1 MSLIQIIVM
10 LKKGLSLLSIILM
23 VVVYNSCVSVQK
35 ESKKSKLYDYS
46 NYYREISKA
55 DSLFVI
61 KEYENATQ
69 LFEEIFSKYEPIN
82 TFRFNEYSCYL
93 KSKHFFN
100 KDVNKGDIEAL
111 ISKYGFTKGRILN
124 DSILSKYYSQ
134 FINEEKYVELIS
146 SYKKSIDF
154 ELRKKIASMVRLD
167 QYYRT
172 EYDGDDFN
180 KQLKKID
187 SIHERELILMF
198 DKGVYPGEMK
208 VGSLFYDENVPDI
221 ETLLLHTG
229 DSVRLSYFL
238 PKLRNFIKEGKSSPY
253 IYAMMLDQLEL
264 YNGRTQKYGTYNVKS
279 IDKNDIQNF
288 SKNRKELNI
297 GLPSIEFDIWWQ
309 KEILNR

>member
-1 MSLIQIIVM
+1 M
-10 LKKGLSLLSIILM
+10 LKKGFYLSSIILM
-23 VVVYNSCVSVQK
+23 IVVYNSCVSVQK
-35 ESKKSKLYDYS
+35 ESKKNKLYDYS

-69 LFEEIFSKYEPIN
+69 LFEQIFSKYEPIN

-93 KSKHFFN
+93 KSKYFFN
-100 KDVNKGDIEAL
+100 KDVNEVDIEAL

-134 FINEEKYVELIS
+134 FINEEKYIELIS
-146 SYKKSIDF
+146 YYKKSIDF
-154 ELRKKIASMVRLD
+154 KLRKKIASMVKLD

-198 DKGVYPGEMK
+198 DKGVYPGVMK

-229 DSVRLSYFL
+229 DSIRLNYFL

-279 IDKNDIQNF
+279 IDENDIKNF
-288 SKNRKELNI
+288 SKNRNELNI
-297 GLPSIEFDIWWQ
+297 RLPSIEFDIWWQ